1 MGLTNFPNG
10 ITSFG
15 VPVMG
20 SGQDISGSTY
30 FVDNNSGNDGNTGNS
45 WERAFK
51 SLAKAIAVSNVD
63 IARGSDRWARR
74 NTIYYCADTETT
86 NLVVFPN
93 KCDVIGVGSYDAN
106 SQPGIKGNHSPANS
120 GNAGTRFINIWF
132 DGPAVAE
139 ELVTLVSTSSG
150 IQFINCTFHTD
161 GTTTIGILATAS
173 PFMKVINC
181 RFEGAFAAS
190 YMTFGTGQSGGTEII
205 GNRMIGAA
213 VDGIVVGSGATGSW
227 GGNILKDNFIYAPGI
242 VVNDAVSGGLFYMIG
257 NNFISDVTATGTPTW
272 AEAVVGAVTKMS
284 GNYLTCANVAGP
296 YPLTDVTS

>member
-120 GNAGTRFINIWF
+120 GNMGTRFINIWF

-139 ELVTLVSTSSG
+139 ERNPGQHFQWHSVYKLHLPHG
-150 IQFINCTFHTD
+150 RDNDHRDFGNC
-161 GTTTIGILATAS
+161 I
-173 PFMKVINC
+173 PVP
-181 RFEGAFAAS
+181 EGH
-190 YMTFGTGQSGGTEII
+190 
-205 GNRMIGAA
+205 
-213 VDGIVVGSGATGSW
+213 
-227 GGNILKDNFIYAPGI
+227 
-242 VVNDAVSGGLFYMIG
+242 
-257 NNFISDVTATGTPTW
+257 
-272 AEAVVGAVTKMS
+272 
-284 GNYLTCANVAGP
+284 
-296 YPLTDVTS
+296 